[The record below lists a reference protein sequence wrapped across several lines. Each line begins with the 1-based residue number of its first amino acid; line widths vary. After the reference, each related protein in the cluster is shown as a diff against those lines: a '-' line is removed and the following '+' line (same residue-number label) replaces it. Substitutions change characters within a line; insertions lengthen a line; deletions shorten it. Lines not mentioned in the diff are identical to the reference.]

1 MLPRIVTIESSLRSF
16 QYKILNNILYLNERL
31 FKFRVVDSPLCSL
44 CRLENESVI
53 HLFCTCIKTKK
64 LWKRLQSWTKD
75 VLPCLETQ
83 MMIVG
88 FWDNKKTEYIIIN
101 HIILIFKRYIYLK
114 KQNEIAPSLSGLKA
128 FIKSIEKTER
138 LIATQKEKLDFHY
151 TKWNILLPFIL

>member
-1 MLPRIVTIESSLRSF
+1 MEEPPPGE
-16 QYKILNNILYLNERL
+16 
-31 FKFRVVDSPLCSL
+31 
-44 CRLENESVI
+44 
-53 HLFCTCIKTKK
+53 KK
-64 LWKRLQSWTKD
+64 
-75 VLPCLETQ
+75 P
-83 MMIVG
+83 
-88 FWDNKKTEYIIIN
+88 EYIFIN